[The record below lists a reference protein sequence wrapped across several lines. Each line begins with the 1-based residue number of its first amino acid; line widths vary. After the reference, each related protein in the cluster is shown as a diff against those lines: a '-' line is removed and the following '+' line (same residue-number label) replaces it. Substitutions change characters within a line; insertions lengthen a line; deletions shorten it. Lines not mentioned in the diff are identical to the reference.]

1 MLEKMPKNWPSGLPT
16 ACGRRGAEPRRK
28 TKQQKMNRKLAQPA
42 HDSRPTTAALVPCR
56 GRRGDGRPRGKR
68 PDVVWL
74 GRRGRAFL
82 LRCPRKRSLGSV
94 RVVRVVRARA
104 LIRRGSTSAYIK
116 YRKKEV
122 PGFVGAFR
130 QAHTNTRLEL
140 PDRARRMRMS
150 KTHTTNEAPKS

>member
-1 MLEKMPKNWPSGLPT
+1 MTAWVPRQPLAVVAPVTEAQDTKEPHKMK
-16 ACGRRGAEPRRK
+16 
-28 TKQQKMNRKLAQPA
+28 
-42 HDSRPTTAALVPCR
+42 SRFTDITAALSPCR
-56 GRRGDGRPRGKR
+56 GQRGEGQPSGKR
-68 PDVVWL
+68 PDMVWP
-74 GRRGRAFL
+74 GRRGRAHL
-82 LRCPRKRSLGSV
+82 PGCPRKRSLGSV